1 MGRLILFTRPMSLCL
16 ILVAAMTCALG
27 VRAAAEDALAERCR
41 ALQQQPQQAIV
52 ECESAFAQLAGDA
65 SVEQALEMLFRRSDA
80 ELAMGDYAAA
90 QASLERAAA
99 LPGALDV
106 WKGRYRLQRRSAILA
121 YRRGQFAEA
130 LSAFRESL
138 DLAVIHGDVESEGQ
152 SWNDLGNALRRI
164 GSYREALQAYLASL
178 QRKRSMGDSELGP
191 LMTNLGDLYRDLDDP
206 DSARNYYLQAIELHQ
221 AQGRSLRVAHVNE
234 ALATLAL
241 DTRDYERA
249 RQQLNLAAAVFLAEG
264 ARPDQLR
271 VAARRAR
278 LELDLDQRD
287 AARQLIAEGQSL
299 AQSLAIPVSA
309 DLSIESARLELL
321 DGAPERARQLLVAA
335 LAHAVEGSPE
345 HAALLALQ
353 ARALRELGRTDEAYT
368 QLLLF
373 QQVDARLRTA
383 EHDERLQLLR
393 VRFEVAEKDRS
404 LAALAAKASMASL
417 ALRQRTLQIWL
428 LAALALLGMSLLG
441 FLTYRSRERQRIAA
455 ARRESQLQTEADHF
469 RAAAA
474 ALEADVGRV
483 QALLDQSESAL
494 LALDASATIVAANN
508 RAALILGGAVPAL
521 SGRRL
526 DEFLDADSVAR
537 LSHALER
544 IDECDARLD
553 LSFQLSSGSSSPVF
567 PSRLVA
573 HQDVDGTLVLVQLD
587 VGAQNA
593 PDTSEPTRSEPI
605 AVVVDGT
612 SDQEHADGF
621 RRELVELMLAALAAW
636 QQSMRSDAIE
646 LAQKSRIWRV
656 AIDDGRVRVRAMERY
671 LSLAKIPRQPRW
683 REVLRTAYFV
693 LAEAPL
699 DAESRADLRR
709 RCEAIQAWVRRRAV
723 V

>member
-1 MGRLILFTRPMSLCL
+1 MGRLILFKRPAPLCL

-41 ALQQQPQQAIV
+41 ALQQQPQQAIPA
-52 ECESAFAQLAGDA
+52 CESAYAQFTDRP
-65 SVEQALEMLFRRSDA
+65 SVELALEMLFRRSDA
-80 ELAMGDYAAA
+80 ELAMGDYGAA
-90 QASLERAAA
+90 QASLDRAAA
-99 LPGALDV
+99 LPGALDA
-106 WKGRYRLQRRSAILA
+106 WKSRYRLQRRSAILA

-178 QRKRSMGDSELGP
+178 QKKRSLGDAELGP

-206 DSARNYYLQAIELHQ
+206 DSARNYYQQAIELHQ

-241 DTRDYERA
+241 DIKDYDLA

-278 LELDLDQRD
+278 LELDLDQRE

-321 DGAPERARQLLVAA
+321 DGAPERARLLLVAA

-353 ARALRELGRTDEAYT
+353 ARALRALGRTDEAYT

-373 QQVDARLRTA
+373 NQIDNKLRAA

-404 LAALAAKASMASL
+404 LAAMAAKASLASL

-441 FLTYRSRERQRIAA
+441 FLTYRTRERQRIAA

-494 LALDASATIVAANN
+494 LALDASATIVAANS

-526 DEFLDADSVAR
+526 DEFLDAQSVAR

-553 LSFQLSSGSSSPVF
+553 LSFQLSSGSPGPVL

-573 HQDVDGTLVLVQLD
+573 HQDVDGILVLVQLD
-587 VGAQNA
+587 VSAQNA
-593 PDTSEPTRSEPI
+593 PDTSAPTRSESV
-605 AVVVDGT
+605 AVLVDGT
-612 SDQEHADGF
+612 TDQDDVDGF

-636 QQSMRSDAIE
+636 EQSMRSDAIE

-709 RCEAIQAWVRRRAV
+709 RCESIQAWVRRRAV